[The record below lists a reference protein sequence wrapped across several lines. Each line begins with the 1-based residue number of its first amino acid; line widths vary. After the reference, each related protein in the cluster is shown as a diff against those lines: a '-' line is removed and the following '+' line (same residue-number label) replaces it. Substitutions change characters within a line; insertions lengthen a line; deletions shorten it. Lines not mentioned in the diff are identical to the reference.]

1 MTPFK
6 EFFMNKSERLN
17 NMLQFI
23 NNKKTFNLKDL
34 MEKYNISRSTAIRDV
49 QSLELLGMPIYAEQG
64 RNGKYLV
71 LDNRILSPIIF
82 TVDEMYAI
90 YFSMLTLKGY
100 KAKPFEYE
108 ISKLEDKFKQVLPSQ
123 VKNNIEKMKE
133 LISLEITNHSNF
145 NPYLKDLIQGIIDEK
160 IYHVTYLKNKEKI
173 QITGQFIKINSKFG
187 QWYSKIY
194 NVDKQKVQNLRCDK
208 ILSLEVIEDKNSM
221 KLEYLLSLL
230 ENYHKQDNAIQFSV
244 VVTDRG
250 KDLFDKEHYP
260 SMTIQQT
267 DDNYTVSGYYNLD
280 EEDFISD
287 YFLRYGKSIVSISP
301 STLKTTI
308 QNKLHKIMMHLNEM
322 N

>member
-1 MTPFK
+1 
-6 EFFMNKSERLN
+6 MNKSERLN

-208 ILSLEVIEDKNSM
+208 ILSLELIEDKNSM

>member
-1 MTPFK
+1 
-6 EFFMNKSERLN
+6 MNKSERLN
-17 NMLQFI
+17 DMLQFI
-23 NNKKTFNLKDL
+23 NGKKTFNLKDL

-90 YFSMLTLKGY
+90 YFAMLTLKGY

-123 VKNNIEKMKE
+123 VKDNIEKMKE
-133 LISLEITNHSNF
+133 LINLEMTNHSNF

-160 IYHVTYLKNKEKI
+160 IYQVTYLKNKEKI
-173 QITGQFIKINSKFG
+173 QIIGQFIKINSKFG

-208 ILSLEVIEDKNSM
+208 IVSLEVVEDKNSM

-230 ENYHKQDNAIQFSV
+230 ENYHKQDIAIQFSV

-260 SMTIQQT
+260 SMSIQKT
-267 DDNYTVSGYYNLD
+267 DDNYIVSGYYNLD
-280 EEDFISD
+280 EVDFISE

-301 STLKTTI
+301 ITLKASI
-308 QNKLHKIMMHLNEM
+308 QNKLHKIITHLNKM